1 MGDTRKRL
9 SNSQAKFKHPLQHE
23 NRPDADT
30 EYSYVTSLFCQIY
43 SIYVSNQQCRL
54 VNSEFSSY

>member
-23 NRPDADT
+23 NRPDTDT
-30 EYSYVTSLFCQIY
+30 DRVLLR
-43 SIYVSNQQCRL
+43 N
-54 VNSEFSSY
+54 